1 MPSDNGGSAPVGI
14 RTPNL
19 LIRSQMLY
27 PLSYGRKLPAN
38 IIIRKTSQN
47 PPDTLR
53 IVKRIAL
60 IVALLATQVSPA
72 TAVDIPVICTDK
84 ASYELRISNVVKGC
98 LETEASLGEAPLP
111 YSLTSPKKLNET
123 LEWRFKAAQ
132 AAAKREGVSLAI
144 TSGYRSLA
152 RQEYLFNQ
160 AKKKYGSF
168 EAAAKWVAPPNIS
181 HHPMGLAIDVNYP
194 KGPNSAKWLELNG
207 YKFGLCRTFKNE
219 WWHFEGNIA
228 PGWKCPKM
236 MKDATVLLNS

>member
-1 MPSDNGGSAPVGI
+1 
-14 RTPNL
+14 
-19 LIRSQMLY
+19 MLY

-38 IIIRKTSQN
+38 IITRKTTQN

-53 IVKRIAL
+53 NVKRIAL
-60 IVALLATQVSPA
+60 FVALLAIQVSPA
-72 TAVDIPVICTDK
+72 AAVDIPVVCTDRTNF
-84 ASYELRISNVVKGC
+84 ELRTSNVMKGC
-98 LETEASLGEAPLP
+98 LETEVSLGESPIP
-111 YSLTSPKKLNET
+111 HSLTAPKKLNDT

-132 AAAKREGVSLAI
+132 VAAKQDGVSLSI
-144 TSGYRSLA
+144 TSGYRTLS
-152 RQEYLFNQ
+152 RQKYLFNQ
-160 AKKKYGSF
+160 AIKKYGSF

-194 KGPNSAKWLELNG
+194 KGPSAAKWLEING

-236 MKDATVLLNS
+236 MKDATVLLNT